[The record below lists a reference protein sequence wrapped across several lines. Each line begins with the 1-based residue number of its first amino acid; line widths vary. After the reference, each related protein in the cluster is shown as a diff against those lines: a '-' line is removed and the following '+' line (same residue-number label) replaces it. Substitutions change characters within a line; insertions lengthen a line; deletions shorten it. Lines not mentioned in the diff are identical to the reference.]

1 MCMFEDSASSG
12 EAPMPISSKD
22 GKFLGVSI

>member
-1 MCMFEDSASSG
+1 MHTFVDSASSG

-22 GKFLGVSI
+22 GKFLGVSV